1 MGGTG
6 VGPAGPPRLM
16 EGFCPGFLAH
26 HASPNHLSQDLLD
39 SLLQGET
46 RPCPRAW
53 GVPFW
58 PA

>member
-1 MGGTG
+1 
-6 VGPAGPPRLM
+6 M